1 MTKKSDDIRMATVP
15 SVTNLTDTREH
26 DYICCLL
33 KMMKRKMC
41 NIIFTVNCGAK
52 QRNCI

>member
-33 KMMKRKMC
+33 KNDEEK
-41 NIIFTVNCGAK
+41 NV
-52 QRNCI
+52 

>member
-52 QRNCI
+52 QCNCI